1 MWHVGVAGY
10 GAWVRQ
16 GVAYRCGRVWHMYV
30 WQGVAHAVC
39 GRVWHMGVARSQF
52 LKNFRDSNE
61 IDIFYFDTISYSPFP
76 D

>member
-10 GAWVRQ
+10 GAWVWQ
-16 GVAYRCGRVWHMYV
+16 GVAYR
-30 WQGVAHAVC
+30 C

-61 IDIFYFDTISYSPFP
+61 IDIFWQ
-76 D
+76 